1 MKIIDCHCH
10 IYPDSV
16 APKAVEA
23 IAEFY
28 DLNMNCSGTVAQLK
42 EIAKKY
48 NVEKTLVHS
57 TATKGYQV
65 PSINSYLIDVLEENN
80 EFVGFGTLHP
90 DYNKNEVEMARLIE
104 NGVRGIKFHPDFC
117 QIDVLSKEMYEIYE
131 MISGRLIIMF
141 HIGDNRHTY
150 SQPHKIKKILQDF
163 PNLTVIGAHMGG
175 YTTWE
180 ESYNILCGENI
191 YFDTSSSLAFIS
203 PELASKIIKKH
214 SAEKVLFATDYPM
227 WNIEDEL
234 ELFMKIPLTECEREK
249 ILYTNA
255 KKLLNV

>member
-1 MKIIDCHCH
+1 MNIIDCHCH
-10 IYPDSV
+10 IYPDAV
-16 APKAVEA
+16 APKAVDA
-23 IAEFY
+23 IAQFY
-28 DLNMNCSGTVAQLK
+28 DLEMNCSGTVAELK
-42 EIAKKY
+42 EIGKQY
-48 NVEKTLVHS
+48 HVEKMLVHS

-65 PSINSYLIDVLEENN
+65 PSINNYLIDVLEKNH
-80 EFVGFGTLHP
+80 EFIGFGTLHP
-90 DYNKNEVEMARLIE
+90 DYNKNEEEMERLIE
-104 NGVRGIKFHPDFC
+104 NGVKGIKFHPDFC

-141 HIGDNRHTY
+141 HIGDDRHPY
-150 SQPHKIKKILQDF
+150 SQPQKIRKILKDF

-180 ESYNILCGENI
+180 ESYDILCGQNI

-203 PELASKIIKKH
+203 ADMATRIIKKH
-214 SAEKVLFATDYPM
+214 TAERILFATDYPM
-227 WNIEDEL
+227 WNIRDEL
-234 ELFMKIPLTECEREK
+234 KYFSKLSLTDSEREK